1 MSFQKAHQIS
11 NELGEVLVTA
21 ELNCVNGNSGAAP
34 YLIFSNQ
41 PAIAGRNYRVL
52 EVGFTVY
59 SSGTAQGQDIIS
71 VGTSVDPDKFVASGG
86 VAGVGSTVPA
96 NPAVGSTYST
106 SSGGGDTWTFNVT
119 DSDGV
124 PTVEAGELLVY
135 DVTDTA
141 NTSAGI
147 LFMRLAPIAGKDV
160 FA

>member
-21 ELNCVNGNSGAAP
+21 ELNCVNGNSGT
-34 YLIFSNQ
+34 YNEFSLQ

-59 SSGTAQGQDIIS
+59 SSGTAAANDIIT
-71 VGTSVDPDKFVASGG
+71 VGTSVDPDKFIAAGLVS
-86 VAGVGSTVPA
+86 GVGSSVPA
-96 NPAVGSTYST
+96 NPAVGATYST
-106 SSGGGDTWTFNVT
+106 SSGGGDTWVFNVT
-119 DSDGV
+119 DSDGCAS
-124 PTVEAGELLVY
+124 VEAGELLVY
-135 DVTDTA
+135 NVTNTA